1 MIWIL
6 LVSAGPVWFRKN
18 SKKVLLAGRRQEQS
32 RRRKHAGNISDG
44 LRCST
49 WRRAE
54 SPGKQHHLLCG
65 GDTHGDGCTAIVHP
79 SKVAKLQPSKLAES
93 PSLGYLAKKIC
104 QFVHDFH
111 PLWIARLHLPETNGE
126 HNQLDRRHFDRI
138 LRRLQFTHPHA
149 IKEHQRNK
157 VIQVFSRL
165 EISHEDYFGK
175 QFVYSKP
182 FKRMPTGGNPD
193 NDATNQAYGTR
204 MDYVFFIPPPP
215 FYFGR
220 RSEFQLSLDNVWYGR
235 VLLLFQFKF
244 KHDDG
249 HIREEQC
256 AMIDVLYNY
265 ADGRYHC
272 FSAHMDAF
280 VH

>member
-1 MIWIL
+1 M
-6 LVSAGPVWFRKN
+6 
-18 SKKVLLAGRRQEQS
+18 LLAGRRQEQS
-32 RRRKHAGNISDG
+32 RTRKHAGKIADG

-54 SPGKQHHLLCG
+54 SPGKKHHLLCG

-79 SKVAKLQPSKLAES
+79 SKVANLQPSKLAES

-126 HNQLDRRHFDRI
+126 HNQLDKRHFDRI
-138 LRRLQFTHPHA
+138 LRRLQFTKPHA
-149 IKEHQRNK
+149 YKEHHRNK

-165 EISHEDYFGK
+165 EISREDYLGK
-175 QFVYSKP
+175 QFVYSKS
-182 FKRMPTGGNPD
+182 FKRMHTGGNPD
-193 NDATNQAYGTR
+193 DDGDNGAYGTR

-220 RSEFQLSLDNVWYGR
+220 RLEIEPSLDNVWHGR
-235 VLLLFQFKF
+235 VLLLFKFKF
-244 KHDDG
+244 MYDDG
-249 HIREEQC
+249 NIREEQC
-256 AMIDVLYNY
+256 AVMDVLYNY
-265 ADGRYHC
+265 ADGRYQR
-272 FSAHMDAF
+272 FNAHLETIMY
-280 VH
+280 